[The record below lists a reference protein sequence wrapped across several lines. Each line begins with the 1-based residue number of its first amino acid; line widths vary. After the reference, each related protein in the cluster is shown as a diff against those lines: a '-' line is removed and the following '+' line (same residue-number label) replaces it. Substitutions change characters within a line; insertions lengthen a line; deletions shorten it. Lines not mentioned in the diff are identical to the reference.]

1 MIHRYLDLAYQA
13 TLLGK
18 DLREDQIVAI
28 GDQVVRMMM
37 GGEYQV
43 NDLPTEENGE
53 VVLTFLVTISI
64 SDS

>member
-1 MIHRYLDLAYQA
+1 MIHHYLDLAYQV

-28 GDQVVRMMM
+28 GDRVVRMMM

-43 NDLPTEENGE
+43 NDLQKKGNGE
-53 VVLTFLVTISI
+53 VVLTFLVTITFSN
-64 SDS
+64 S